1 MTQQGQIVT
10 SYGRSFIV
18 ESGCER
24 YECSTRGKRVDYAC
38 GDFVEISPQNRQ
50 QAVIE
55 RCLPRNNLLYR
66 QDKWRSKL
74 IAANIDQLLIVT
86 AAIPTP
92 SEEFLNRAL
101 VAAEAARIT
110 PQIIINKADL
120 PETKAWLE
128 KLTLYTM
135 IGYSQIVLSALQST
149 EAVQSI
155 LHGKSSLLFGQ
166 SGMGKSTLLNAL
178 LPEAQ
183 ARTAQISKALDTG
196 RHTTTHACLYHINSQ
211 THLIDS
217 PGLQEFGLLHLAKSD
232 LLHYFPEMRIYIG
245 QCRFHNCTHRQEPG
259 CAVKTAC
266 EDGKILKQR
275 LLFLQKLTNEL
286 ESNM

>member
-1 MTQQGQIVT
+1 MTQQGQVVT

-18 ESGCER
+18 ESGRER

-38 GDFVEISPQNRQ
+38 GDFVEISLQNKQ

-55 RCLPRNNLLYR
+55 RCLPRNSLLYR

-86 AAIPTP
+86 AAAPTP

-101 VAAEAARIT
+101 VAAEAADIT

-120 PETKAWLE
+120 PETRDWLE
-128 KLTLYTM
+128 KLKPYSI
-135 IGYSQIVLSALQST
+135 IGYSQILLSALQST
-149 EAVQSI
+149 EAVQTI
-155 LHGKSSLLFGQ
+155 LKGKSSLLFGQ

-178 LPEAQ
+178 MPEAK
-183 ARTAQISKALDTG
+183 ARTAEISKALDTG
-196 RHTTTHACLYHINSQ
+196 RHTTTHACLYHIDSQ

-217 PGLQEFGLLHLAKSD
+217 PGLQAFGLLHLVKSN
-232 LLHYFPEMRIYIG
+232 LLRYFPEMRLYIG

-259 CAVKTAC
+259 CAVKNAYN
-266 EDGKILKQR
+266 DGKILKQR
-275 LLFLQKLTNEL
+275 FLFLQKLTNEL
-286 ESNM
+286 ENIK